1 MTGVLM
7 CDVDVL
13 NSFDR
18 FSQALLKYSIYYS
31 FVLCAEEILGSSS
44 AIWMSNDGYLMLY
57 GTFNDS
63 MVEEQRFSWYGT
75 GNTIAGNAY
84 LYPEIRSLR

>member
-1 MTGVLM
+1 M
-7 CDVDVL
+7 
-13 NSFDR
+13 F
-18 FSQALLKYSIYYS
+18 
-31 FVLCAEEILGSSS
+31 AEEILGSSS

-63 MVEEQRFSWYGT
+63 LVDEQRFAWYGAGSAT
-75 GNTIAGNAY
+75 TGNAY